1 MEDIVIKTYE
11 PTYRLKPYDEK
22 KFSPSAVK
30 AVCEEIV
37 NATLQ
42 GKAWNGDEE
51 AVWSVD
57 MTEQIK
63 AKVVAMDFARYK
75 IVVQIVLGQNKNQGV
90 RVASRCLWDTETD
103 NYASYTFSSDAMWC
117 TAMVFGCCTCFL
129 LFYTVQV
136 TQLFYILTLNDF
148 LPIHLPLSILQT
160 LSRYIY
166 CYDN

>member
-1 MEDIVIKTYE
+1 MEDVIIKTYE

-30 AVCEEIV
+30 AVCEEIL
-37 NATLQ
+37 NATLT
-42 GKAWNGDEE
+42 GKVWNGEEE

-63 AKVVAMDFARYK
+63 AKVVAMDFSRYK

-117 TAMVFGCCTCFL
+117 TAMVFGCCKYFL
-129 LFYTVQV
+129 FKYMLIFLV
-136 TQLFYILTLNDF
+136 IDF
-148 LPIHLPLSILQT
+148 LYTNILYHFT
-160 LSRYIY
+160 FYF
-166 CYDN
+166 

>member
-1 MEDIVIKTYE
+1 MEDVVIKTYE

-22 KFSPSAVK
+22 KFSPSAVR

-42 GKAWNGDEE
+42 GKSWNGDEE

-103 NYASYTFSSDAMWC
+103 NYASYTFSNDAMWC
-117 TAMVFGCCTCFL
+117 TAMVFGCCTYFISCIFVSVFQYNTISNPSL
-129 LFYTVQV
+129 SLFYSISFP
-136 TQLFYILTLNDF
+136 LFFVDTE
-148 LPIHLPLSILQT
+148 
-160 LSRYIY
+160 
-166 CYDN
+166 